1 MDTFTIINYQ
11 GSKKNLLEFIHSNL
25 NQYMNEN
32 DVLLDIFAGT
42 SSVAYS
48 YKRTNTVYANDAEE
62 YASTMARA
70 LLCSD
75 ADTLKKIEDLKGAY
89 ANYENPDSRYE
100 EWIVE
105 EAKAVEEEDIDC
117 LEDLYER
124 MPTVWKSGTKW
135 FAHKEEYS
143 LFVKY
148 YSTSYFGIKQARD
161 IDALRK
167 AIDTNGGKVKD
178 IYLAALFYA
187 MKECVLSKDG
197 HMAQPLD
204 IKKNK
209 TRLFKLRKK
218 DIYALFLQKLNDFK
232 GDEFVRGKEG
242 NRVFKFNFEDL
253 LEKKDLLQDVTVF
266 YADPP
271 YTDMQYSRYYHILN
285 TVVEYDYPDVTKN
298 GSNYTKGLYLEN
310 RFQSQLSQ
318 KSKCMGAMEKLI
330 SYSKEHNITLAI
342 SFAYPKNVETQKID
356 RYVIDIEDL
365 IEKCKKYYSSSKVH
379 VLTQSYKHSNN
390 RNSET
395 KKVLEYL
402 IICEREGI

>member
-25 NQYMNEN
+25 DQYMNEN

-70 LLCSD
+70 LLCNDVDS
-75 ADTLKKIEDLKGAY
+75 LNEIEIVKNAY
-89 ANYENPDSRYE
+89 ANYKNPDIRYDSWIDKE
-100 EWIVE
+100 E
-105 EAKAVEEEDIDC
+105 KAIEEEN
-117 LEDLYER
+117 LTSLLDLYNQI
-124 MPTVWKSGTKW
+124 PTIWKLGTKW
-135 FAHKEEYS
+135 FAHKDEYS

-161 IDALRK
+161 IDAIRYAIEK
-167 AIDTNGGKVKD
+167 ASEKTKD

-204 IKKNK
+204 IEKNK
-209 TRLFKLRKK
+209 IKLFRLRKK
-218 DIYALFLQKLNDFK
+218 DVYSLFLQKIKDFT
-232 GDEFVRGKEG
+232 GDDFVRGKG
-242 NRVFKFNFEDL
+242 NNRVFNSNFEEL
-253 LEKKDLLQDVTVF
+253 LKKKDLLEDVSII

-298 GSNYTKGLYLEN
+298 GDNYTKGLYLEN

-318 KSKCMGAMEKLI
+318 KSKCFNSMEKLI
-330 SYSKEHNITLAI
+330 TYARRRNITLAI
-342 SFAYPKNVETQKID
+342 SFAYPKNVELQKTD
-356 RYVIDIEDL
+356 RYVMNIDDL
-365 IEKCKKYYSSSKVH
+365 IDLCKKYYSSSNVH
-379 VLTQSYKHSNN
+379 VFTRNYQHSNN

-402 IICEREGI
+402 IICEREGK